1 MISKTVKGLNDE
13 SLLTSRHL
21 GSLPVSQ
28 SVSQL
33 DIVSQSAVSQPN
45 NQPVSYIVKK
55 PLWLVQ
61 YLPLDKSKAL

>member
-1 MISKTVKGLNDE
+1 MMSLN
-13 SLLTSRHL
+13 SHL
-21 GSLPVSQ
+21 DIYAVCL

-61 YLPLDKSKAL
+61 YLPLEKSKAL

>member
-45 NQPVSYIVKK
+45 NQPVSHIVKK

-61 YLPLDKSKAL
+61 YLPLEKSKAL